1 MSLTLPPGYRFVPS
15 DAELIGFYL
24 YNRVHNLPFPCDS
37 VLECDLYGILEP
49 WQIWEMYEGPK
60 LGKQDLYFFT
70 PLKKISKKGSK
81 ICRRV
86 GSGTWKGEDGETEIK
101 DEITHMKIGSRKR
114 FRYENKGSE
123 HHAGWI
129 MHEYKLI
136 GHDEFVVCRIRK
148 NESDED
154 AVVKKRKR
162 KCNSKEGK
170 VEKHLSKCSRVEEN
184 PVHSQL
190 QCVDENEG
198 EAQSECEAP
207 SPPQLLG
214 EEVTDDDYSSFFEN
228 LILIPQSEHE
238 AEAEAEA
245 HSELLAEE
253 VNDDIT
259 DDDYFTFLEKQVL
272 ISQFENENGHEHEPE
287 PLSVGVGGEF
297 IPEIRNFYSSSIG
310 ELFPGENFTDLLL
323 EKRVFLI

>member
-1 MSLTLPPGYRFVPS
+1 MSLTPPPGYRFVPS

-24 YNRVHNLPFPCDS
+24 YNKVHNLPFPSDI
-37 VLECDLYGILEP
+37 VPECDLYGTLEP
-49 WQIWEMYEGPK
+49 WQIWEMYGGPK
-60 LGKQDLYFFT
+60 LRNQDLYFFT
-70 PLKKISKKGSK
+70 PLKKKSKKGSY

-86 GSGTWKGEDGETEIK
+86 GSGTWQGEDGATEIK
-101 DEITHMKIGSRKR
+101 DEETHMKIGSRKR
-114 FRYENKGSE
+114 FRYENKDSE

-148 NESDED
+148 NENDED

-170 VEKHLSKCSRVEEN
+170 VEKQLSKRSRVEEN
-184 PVHSQL
+184 LAHSQL
-190 QCVDENEG
+190 QCVNENEG

-207 SPPQLLG
+207 SPLQLRG
-214 EEVTDDDYSSFFEN
+214 EEVTDDDYSTFFEN
-228 LILIPQSEHE
+228 LILIPQSEHQ

-253 VNDDIT
+253 VDADIT
-259 DDDYFTFLEKQVL
+259 DDDYFTFLEKQIL
-272 ISQFENENGHEHEPE
+272 LSQSE
-287 PLSVGVGGEF
+287 VDAD
-297 IPEIRNFYSSSIG
+297 ITDYYSSSIHG
-310 ELFPGENFTDLLL
+310 LFPGENFTDLLL
-323 EKRVFLI
+323 Y